1 MLRLIAKKVLYIT
14 PRTFMGVILR
24 KCAHALEYGFV
35 VDPSG
40 QCFHFRRRLDVV
52 FKISVRLGEYL
63 RPNFS

>member
-1 MLRLIAKKVLYIT
+1 
-14 PRTFMGVILR
+14 MGVILR